1 MSDGHQLLADYVNSG
16 SETAFAELVAR
27 YVDLV
32 YSSAL
37 RLVNN
42 DAHRAEDVTQT
53 VFADLAR
60 AARSLSPNVML
71 GGWLHRHTCFVASK
85 TMRAER
91 RRQAREQIAV
101 EMNSNEDHSGAE
113 LASLAPI
120 LDDAINHLATEDRA
134 AILLRFF
141 EQRDFRSVG
150 QALGSS
156 EEAARKRVSRALEKL
171 QLLLG
176 KRGVALSVAALGAAL
191 TTQAVTAAPAGFAA
205 GVAATALAGAATA
218 GTSTLTVLK
227 IMTMTKAKIAV
238 VALLAAG
245 AVTIPF
251 VIQHQTQTKLR
262 AENEVLQKKVA
273 AIDQLAAENQRL
285 SNLLA
290 RPAPA
295 AASVSSNDQS
305 REVLRL
311 RGEVGRMRQEVAS
324 EAAHRTNG
332 PSPLS
337 GITSNPEM
345 QKLIREQQKAGMGM
359 IYKDFV
365 KRANLSTEQAEKLN
379 NLLADHVMANVD
391 EITTALRDH
400 KNKEDMDK
408 AFADQDKAL
417 QEKTQ
422 ALLGPDGFTQFQ
434 DYSRNLAS
442 YLTAEQFKPMLS
454 GDQDAKD
461 QQSKQLYQLMQEE
474 TQTALNNAGLTADF
488 QVVPILNFRN
498 IASEED
504 AEKNLKL
511 LDGIYDRVSAR
522 ASSFLSPD
530 DLKKF
535 EDFRAKAL
543 NNNRMALSVNRKM
556 MAPASN

>member
-1 MSDGHQLLADYVNSG
+1 
-16 SETAFAELVAR
+16 
-27 YVDLV
+27 
-32 YSSAL
+32 
-37 RLVNN
+37 
-42 DAHRAEDVTQT
+42 
-53 VFADLAR
+53 
-60 AARSLSPNVML
+60 
-71 GGWLHRHTCFVASK
+71 
-85 TMRAER
+85 
-91 RRQAREQIAV
+91 
-101 EMNSNEDHSGAE
+101 
-113 LASLAPI
+113 
-120 LDDAINHLATEDRA
+120 
-134 AILLRFF
+134 
-141 EQRDFRSVG
+141 
-150 QALGSS
+150 
-156 EEAARKRVSRALEKL
+156 
-171 QLLLG
+171 
-176 KRGVALSVAALGAAL
+176 
-191 TTQAVTAAPAGFAA
+191 
-205 GVAATALAGAATA
+205 
-218 GTSTLTVLK
+218 
-227 IMTMTKAKIAV
+227 
-238 VALLAAG
+238 
-245 AVTIPF
+245 
-251 VIQHQTQTKLR
+251 
-262 AENEVLQKKVA
+262 
-273 AIDQLAAENQRL
+273 
-285 SNLLA
+285 
-290 RPAPA
+290 
-295 AASVSSNDQS
+295 
-305 REVLRL
+305 
-311 RGEVGRMRQEVAS
+311 
-324 EAAHRTNG
+324 
-332 PSPLS
+332 
-337 GITSNPEM
+337 M